1 MPSWYI
7 SGFKAFNIV
16 MEKAKVWNWLK
27 SAGVAVVSAI
37 SMLGFLGAVFG
48 QETNS
53 TTTTTAINWTIDPAP
68 LINLVVALLPA
79 ILVIIIIKAVLGSLS
94 GFARLSKVHGWFKA
108 NWHKIAP
115 VAVLCLLV
123 AGAVTGVTPVAAQTS
138 TPSLNFD
145 ISGLVNLVLALLPL
159 IIILV
164 IMKALIQAFQGIAR

>member
-16 MEKAKVWNWLK
+16 MNRLKMWNWLK
-27 SAGVAVVSAI
+27 SAGVAVVSAV
-37 SMLGFLGAVFG
+37 SMLGFLGTVFA
-48 QETNS
+48 QETEQ
-53 TTTTTAINWTIDPAP
+53 TTTTAINWAIDPAP
-68 LINLVVALLPA
+68 LINLVIALLPA

-123 AGAVTGVTPVAAQTS
+123 AGAVTGVTPVAAQTT

>member
-16 MEKAKVWNWLK
+16 MNRLKMWNWLK

-94 GFARLSKVHGWFKA
+94 GFARLSKIHGWFKA

-115 VAVLCLLV
+115 VAVFCLLV
-123 AGAVTGVTPVAAQTS
+123 AGAVTGVTPVAAETTS
-138 TPSLNFD
+138 SSVNID
-145 ISGLVNLVLALLPL
+145 ISSMVNLIMSLLPL

-164 IMKALIQAFQGIAR
+164 IMKALIQSFQGIAR

>member
-1 MPSWYI
+1 MNRL
-7 SGFKAFNIV
+7 K
-16 MEKAKVWNWLK
+16 MWNWLK

-48 QETNS
+48 QETDS
-53 TTTTTAINWTIDPAP
+53 TTTTTAINWAIDPAP
-68 LINLVVALLPA
+68 LINLVIALLPA
-79 ILVIIIIKAVLGSLS
+79 ILVIIIIKAILGSLT
-94 GFARLSKVHGWFKA
+94 GFARLSVIKAVKA

-123 AGAVTGVTPVAAQTS
+123 AGAVTGVTPVAAQTT